1 MEHVGKKWYIFFWL
15 VVSTI
20 LKNIPQWEGLS
31 HILWKIKLFET
42 TNQIIYG
49 FGGAPYPQ
57 GPPHLLTFQSL
68 QSFLEIAKPIR
79 VSCEKHPFSV
89 VPMECGISL
98 LDHGF

>member
-1 MEHVGKKWYIFFWL
+1 MAL
-15 VVSTI
+15 VERH
-20 LKNIPQWEGLS
+20 IPKAL
-31 HILWKIKLFET
+31 LT
-42 TNQIIYG
+42 
-49 FGGAPYPQ
+49 
-57 GPPHLLTFQSL
+57 LLTFQSL